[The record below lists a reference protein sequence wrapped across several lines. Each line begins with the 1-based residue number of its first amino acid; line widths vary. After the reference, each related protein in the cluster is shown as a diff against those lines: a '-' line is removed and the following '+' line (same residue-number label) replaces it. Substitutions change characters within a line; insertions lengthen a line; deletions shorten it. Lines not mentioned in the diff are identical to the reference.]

1 MWISVI
7 DFFKVESSCT
17 TRDQVKLSEPIEHPA
32 VRAQGWRSWDVNM
45 TPFGRFL
52 LLWEWVG
59 FFKFHFLNICLSL

>member
-45 TPFGRFL
+45 TPVWQFFVA
-52 LLWEWVG
+52 VG
-59 FFKFHFLNICLSL
+59 WG